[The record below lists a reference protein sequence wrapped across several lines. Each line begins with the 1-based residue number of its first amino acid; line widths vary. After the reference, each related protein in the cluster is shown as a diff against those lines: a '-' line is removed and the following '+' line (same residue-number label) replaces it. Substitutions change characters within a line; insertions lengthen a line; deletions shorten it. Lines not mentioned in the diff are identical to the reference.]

1 MGLQFLVPVTLQI
14 PHVAHASGSLG
25 ISLKAT
31 DTEKNR
37 DANWENTE
45 LDHPNMG
52 TTVSVKV
59 DHF

>member
-1 MGLQFLVPVTLQI
+1 MPVTLQI

-25 ISLKAT
+25 LALKAT
-31 DTEKNR
+31 DTEKNLET
-37 DANWENTE
+37 NWENTE
-45 LDHPNMG
+45 LNHPNIG